1 MVRISMKGKSGV
13 KTKESL
19 GFLSSLTSTG
29 VFKLCS
35 FVIICQVTVS
45 RSEKLFFC

>member
-35 FVIICQVTVS
+35 FIICQVTVS
-45 RSEKLFFC
+45 RSEKLFC